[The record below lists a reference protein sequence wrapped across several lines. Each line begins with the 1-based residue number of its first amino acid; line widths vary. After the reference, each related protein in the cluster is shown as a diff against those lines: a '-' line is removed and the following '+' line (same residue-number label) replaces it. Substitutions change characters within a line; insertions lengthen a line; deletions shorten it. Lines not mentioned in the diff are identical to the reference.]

1 MEFNLGQKE
10 LIVIL
15 EIGGLGDFVMAT
27 PALKSLRKR
36 FPHNPISLFVAQ
48 RSVTLAEDFSRNI
61 LENPCNVISFHTTG
75 NYLIRNLINITKIK
89 KVARQ
94 KPGLLID
101 LSAIESDTAARRRK
115 TFINLFNSKVTAGRN
130 TDQHGVF
137 FDLFSDETLFSKQ
150 HEVERKFQIL
160 SPLGINGKPDQL
172 EFYISGKSQEMIQ
185 DNVKK
190 LEIGSKILIGVNI
203 GAYRPDRRWP
213 IKDTIELIER
223 LQTLKNSH
231 FLVFGGKNDAEFIK
245 PILKSID
252 RSKITPIIGL
262 PYQIVGAWLQQSKLL
277 ITNDTGLMHFAAA
290 LKVPTIALFGPE
302 NPYRYAPWGDFPKLI
317 LKYYPEGEHNF
328 TEENIFFPEAICHI
342 KPESVA
348 EAASAFI
355 KTGTFTKT
363 A

>member
-1 MEFNLGQKE
+1 M
-10 LIVIL
+10 L
-15 EIGGLGDFVMAT
+15 EIGGLGDFIMAT
-27 PALKSLRKR
+27 PTLKSLRKR
-36 FPHNPISLFVAQ
+36 FPHNPVSLFVAQ

-61 LENPCNVISFHTTG
+61 LENPFSIIPFRTTG
-75 NYLIRNLINITKIK
+75 NYLIRNLVNFAKIK

-101 LSAIESDTAARRRK
+101 LSTIESDAAARRRI

-130 TDQHGVF
+130 TDQRGVF
-137 FDLFSDETLFSKQ
+137 FDLSSDETLFSKQ

-160 SPLGINGKPDQL
+160 SLFGIKSKPDNL
-172 EFYISGKSQEMIQ
+172 EFFIGNEPEEIIQNHIKKSGIE
-185 DNVKK
+185 D
-190 LEIGSKILIGVNI
+190 KILIGMNI
-203 GAYRPDRRWP
+203 GAYRSDRRWP
-213 IKDTIELIER
+213 IKNTIELIER
-223 LQTLKNSH
+223 LQTSKNSY
-231 FLVFGGKNDAEFIK
+231 FLIFGGKIDAEFIK

-252 RSKITPIIGL
+252 KSKITPIIGL
-262 PYQIVGAWLQQSKLL
+262 PFQIVGAWLQQSNLL

-317 LKYYPEGEHNF
+317 MKYYPKGENIF
-328 TEENIFFPEAICHI
+328 TRENIFFPESIYHI

>member
-1 MEFNLGQKE
+1 MEFKIRQKE
-10 LIVIL
+10 LIVVL

-27 PALKSLRKR
+27 PALISLRKH

-61 LENPCNVISFHTTG
+61 LENPCDVISFHTTG
-75 NYLIRNLINITKIK
+75 NYLLRNLINLTKIK

-94 KPGLLID
+94 NPGLLID
-101 LSAIESDTAARRRK
+101 LSAIESDAAARRRI
-115 TFINLFNSKVTAGRN
+115 TFINLFNSKITAGRN
-130 TDQHGVF
+130 TDQRGVF
-137 FDLFSDETLFSKQ
+137 FNLYSSETLFSKQ
-150 HEVERKFQIL
+150 HEVERKFQTL
-160 SPLGINGKPDQL
+160 DQLGINGKPDKL
-172 EFYISGKSQEMIQ
+172 EFYISGKSKKMIQ
-185 DNVKK
+185 NHINK
-190 LEIGSKILIGVNI
+190 LEIGNKILIGVNI

-213 IKDTIELIER
+213 IKNTIELIER

-231 FLVFGGKNDAEFIK
+231 FLIFGGKNDAEFIK
-245 PILKSID
+245 PILKSINK
-252 RSKITPIIGL
+252 SKITLIIGL
-262 PYQIVGAWLQQSKLL
+262 PFQTVGAWLQQSKLL

-290 LKVPTIALFGPE
+290 LKVPIIALFGPE
-302 NPYRYAPWGDFPKLI
+302 NPHRYAPWGNFPKLI
-317 LKYYPEGEHNF
+317 LKYYPEGENNF
-328 TEENIFFPEAICHI
+328 TKENIFFPEAIYHI

>member
-1 MEFNLGQKE
+1 MELNIGQKE
-10 LIVIL
+10 LIVVL
-15 EIGGLGDFVMAT
+15 EIGGLGDFIMAT
-27 PALKSLRKR
+27 PTLKSLRKH
-36 FPHNPISLFVAQ
+36 FPHNPITLFVAQ

-61 LENPCNVISFHTTG
+61 PESPFTIIPFWTTG
-75 NYLIRNLINITKIK
+75 NYLIRNLINLAKIK

-101 LSAIESDTAARRRK
+101 LSAIESDAAAQRRK

-130 TDQHGVF
+130 TDQRGVF
-137 FDLFSDETLFSKQ
+137 FDLSFNETLFSKQ
-150 HEVERKFQIL
+150 HEVERKSQIL
-160 SPLGINGKPDQL
+160 SPLGIDGKPDKL
-172 EFYISGKSQEMIQ
+172 DFFIGDES
-185 DNVKK
+185 KK
-190 LEIGSKILIGVNI
+190 LIEDYIQKSKLEDKILIGINI
-203 GAYRPDRRWP
+203 GAYRSDRRWP
-213 IKDTIELIER
+213 IKNTIELIER
-223 LQTLKNSH
+223 LQTYKNFH
-231 FLVFGGKNDAEFIK
+231 FLIFGGKNDAEFIE
-245 PILKSID
+245 PILKTID
-252 RSKITPIIGL
+252 KSKITPIVGIAF
-262 PYQIVGAWLQQSKLL
+262 QIVGTWLRRTNLL

-290 LKVPTIALFGPE
+290 LRVPTIALFGPE

-317 LKYYPEGEHNF
+317 LKYYPDGENNF